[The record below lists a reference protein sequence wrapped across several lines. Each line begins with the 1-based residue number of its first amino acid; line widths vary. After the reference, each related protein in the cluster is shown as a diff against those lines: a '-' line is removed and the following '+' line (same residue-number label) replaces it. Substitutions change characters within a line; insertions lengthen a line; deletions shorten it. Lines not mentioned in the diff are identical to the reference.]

1 MLELQVVMGENFNDE
16 TQEFVPSVVTIKM
29 EHSLL
34 SLSKW
39 ESEFGKPFLSNDDKT
54 PEETIWYIKAMI
66 VSSGVPPEVFQKLT
80 ENHVP
85 EIDKYINGKHT
96 ATTFRDVPGGPIN
109 REIITAEV
117 ITRWMVTCK
126 IPLEW
131 GERQHLN
138 KLFAVIRAV
147 NLRNQPVKKMSR
159 RDMLA
164 ERKALVEKRRAEW
177 GTRG

>member
-1 MLELQVVMGENFNDE
+1 MLEIQVVTGENFNDE
-16 TQEFVPSVVTIKM
+16 TQEFEPVTVTIEM

-54 PEETIWYIKAMI
+54 PEETLWYIKAMI
-66 VSSGVPPEVFQKLT
+66 VSSGVSPEVFQKLT

-85 EIDKYINGKHT
+85 EIDRYINGKHT
-96 ATTFRDVPGGPIN
+96 ATTFREVPGTPVN

-117 ITRWMVTCK
+117 IMSWMVTCK

-138 KLFAVIRAV
+138 QLFTVIRTI
-147 NLRNQPVKKMSR
+147 NLRNQPPKKMSR
-159 RDMLA
+159 AEMIA
-164 ERKALVEKRRAEW
+164 ERKALVAKRRAEW